1 MPWTNNIFSLYWHK
15 WSPGASEIEKRTS
28 LHTAA
33 TEVMKN
39 AFRFIIGKGSLA
51 YKNSGKMLIL
61 FQYYFRDVCFS
72 KYALQVLWLWCCKST
87 LISTSTVNFTWNVI
101 IKHFHES
108 WTLDQCNSCAFNPKF
123 MYYQQ
128 RKLIFMAINT
138 VHGCYIRWLF
148 CILLIWMQHLTI
160 ITKN

>member
-1 MPWTNNIFSLYWHK
+1 
-15 WSPGASEIEKRTS
+15 
-28 LHTAA
+28 
-33 TEVMKN
+33 
-39 AFRFIIGKGSLA
+39 
-51 YKNSGKMLIL
+51 MLIL
-61 FQYYFRDVCFS
+61 FQYYFRDVHFS
-72 KYALQVLWLWCCKST
+72 KYALQVLWLWYCKST
-87 LISTSTVNFTWNVI
+87 LIPTSTVNFTWNVI

-148 CILLIWMQHLTI
+148 CMLLIWMQHLTDNHHVKLRHDI
-160 ITKN
+160 NVYSCYLMFIFMNIT